1 MQEDSMFQKILVAYD
16 GSAPARDAYD
26 VALDMAAKYKS
37 EIHVLAVARPPEFAE
52 DVETEAALESARE
65 HLGKK
70 FGELESQA
78 AHLGLKPHLRVVTG
92 HPAEQIVRAAEQY
105 DIELII
111 LGHRG
116 HGVFERWLLG
126 SVSRTVIAYAP
137 CAVMVVR

>member
-1 MQEDSMFQKILVAYD
+1 MFRKILVAFD
-16 GSAPARDAYD
+16 GSAPARDAYET
-26 VALDMAAKYKS
+26 ALDMAAKYKA
-37 EIHVLAVARPPEFAE
+37 EIHVVAVARPPDFAE

-65 HLGKK
+65 HFGKK

-78 AHLGLKPHLRVVTG
+78 AHLGIKPHLRVVTG
-92 HPAEQIVRAAEQY
+92 HPAEQIIRAAEQY
-105 DIELII
+105 QIELII

-126 SVSRTVIAYAP
+126 SVSRTVIAYAH